1 MADAAKDSARFSGFR
16 LSPELIAI
24 VTMGLMLGAG
34 MFNLSGRIDSLRIEM
49 RTEIQALRTEMD
61 EKFAEL
67 RAEMNQ
73 KFAELRTEM
82 NGKFAQAREETNE
95 QFGQQRE
102 ETNRR
107 FGEMNGQFDQVRAE
121 IRDLR
126 TEMNEKFAQ
135 AREETNGQFDQ
146 LRAEIR
152 GLRTAVREDRLALSS
167 ADQALR
173 KETSDRFL
181 SVEGRLQIL
190 QSALIRPPD
199 TPSSE
204 QVTEPENHPAPGAE

>member
-61 EKFAEL
+61 
-67 RAEMNQ
+67 Q
-73 KFAELRTEM
+73 KFAQLRAEM
-82 NGKFAQAREETNE
+82 NGKFAQAREETNK
-95 QFGQQRE
+95 QFGQQRA
-102 ETNRR
+102 ETNGR
-107 FGEMNGQFDQVRAE
+107 FGEM
-121 IRDLR
+121 
-126 TEMNEKFAQ
+126 
-135 AREETNGQFDQ
+135 NGQFDQ

-199 TPSSE
+199 TPASE
-204 QVTEPENHPAPGAE
+204 QVTEPESHPAPGAE

>member
-1 MADAAKDSARFSGFR
+1 MADAARDSARFSGFR

-61 EKFAEL
+61 EKFAQL
-67 RAEMNQ
+67 RA
-73 KFAELRTEM
+73 EM
-82 NGKFAQAREETNE
+82 NGKFAQLRAEMDQKFAELRAEMNGLRAEMNEKFAQARTETNA
-95 QFGQQRE
+95 
-102 ETNRR
+102 R
-107 FGEMNGQFDQVRAE
+107 FGEMNGQFDH
-121 IRDLR
+121 
-126 TEMNEKFAQ
+126 
-135 AREETNGQFDQ
+135 

-152 GLRTAVREDRLALSS
+152 GLRAAVREDRLALSS
-167 ADQALR
+167 ADEALR

-204 QVTEPENHPAPGAE
+204 QVTEPESQPAPGAE

>member
-1 MADAAKDSARFSGFR
+1 MADAARDSARFSGFR

-61 EKFAEL
+61 QKFAQL

-73 KFAELRTEM
+73 KFA
-82 NGKFAQAREETNE
+82 QARAETN
-95 QFGQQRE
+95 G
-102 ETNRR
+102 R
-107 FGEMNGQFDQVRAE
+107 FGEM
-121 IRDLR
+121 
-126 TEMNEKFAQ
+126 
-135 AREETNGQFDQ
+135 NGQFDQ

-173 KETSDRFL
+173 KETGDRFL

-204 QVTEPENHPAPGAE
+204 QVTEPESQPAPGAE

>member
-49 RTEIQALRTEMD
+49 RTEIQALRTEMN
-61 EKFAEL
+61 EKFAQA
-67 RAEMNQ
+67 RAETNGQ
-73 KFAELRTEM
+73 FGQQRTETNGQFGQQRAETNGRFGEMKGQFTQLRTEM
-82 NGKFAQAREETNE
+82 NGL
-95 QFGQQRE
+95 
-102 ETNRR
+102 
-107 FGEMNGQFDQVRAE
+107 RA
-121 IRDLR
+121 
-126 TEMNEKFAQ
+126 EMNEKFAQ
-135 AREETNGQFDQ
+135 ARTEMDGRFGEMNGQFDQ

-152 GLRTAVREDRLALSS
+152 GLRAEVREDRLALSS

-181 SVEGRLQIL
+181 SVEGQLQIL

-204 QVTEPENHPAPGAE
+204 QVTEPESHPAPGAE